1 MYTCTY
7 TICGVSLLRLQGCAI
22 KLIKTRLALI
32 CVYKTLPK
40 WEIKKIPICRKVAVK
55 WIAYNDKVTP
65 KIDEKCYAIDFK
77 PQMLMELLTRPSD
90 T

>member
-1 MYTCTY
+1 MVLRHNSIHMYIHTYVCTSVMYTCTY

-40 WEIKKIPICRKVAVK
+40 WEIKKLPICRKVAVK

-65 KIDEKCYAIDFK
+65 KSAT
-77 PQMLMELLTRPSD
+77 Q
-90 T
+90 